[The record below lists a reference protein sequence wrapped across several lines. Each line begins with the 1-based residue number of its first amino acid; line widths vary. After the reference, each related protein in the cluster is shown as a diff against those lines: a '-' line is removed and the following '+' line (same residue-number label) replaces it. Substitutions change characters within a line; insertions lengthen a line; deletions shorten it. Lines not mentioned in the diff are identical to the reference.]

1 MPHTRIRAMAAAAA
15 PPAPPP
21 RAARAAPAPRR
32 GARVVVEL
40 IGGRKLIGK
49 LVRFDADKGSI
60 AMMLDDA
67 DRQKILGMHEIRRMR
82 VPQPRKWV
90 RDDDAFLSQGKGV
103 RVVSEP
109 LEFDIEFSDQSSING
124 VTFGFRNGRH
134 GMHLFPVQDLEQ
146 YTHLFVPNN
155 AIARHRIGKHLAQ
168 ESAKDTSHRD
178 VAMIRLEQ
186 PDSPSPSSDERAIPT
201 PSSRPHTTPSQRD
214 VADKKEG
221 AAATRQTAEPTVSDD
236 EAAAFLRTLVT
247 EAVEAE
253 ASALHF
259 ECIPQRGARIR
270 LRKQGELVAHG
281 VITAERWPHL
291 LAQLKAR
298 CRIEPT
304 ANPICAGKLD
314 EALLPSS
321 MDGRIHFVS
330 TADGEDMVIRLAPR
344 DTVPALGDMGLG
356 AAHLKRLD
364 QLALAGGLLLLAGVE
379 TERLLHAVLLQL
391 HQGHKKIW
399 ALGDIH
405 APSDAI
411 RLVRDTSDA
420 ADAMTSLIEADPDII
435 AIARLSDT
443 ALARRVTAGALDGLH
458 TAACLAAWCAGGDAS
473 C

>member
-1 MPHTRIRAMAAAAA
+1 MPHTRIRAMEPAVDLPVPPLSAASDEAVI
-15 PPAPPP
+15 
-21 RAARAAPAPRR
+21 RR
-32 GARVVVEL
+32 GERVVVEL
-40 IGGRKLIGK
+40 IGGRNLIGK

-67 DRQKILGMHEIRRMR
+67 DRQKILGMHEIRLMR

-155 AIARHRIGKHLAQ
+155 AIARHRIGNHLAQ
-168 ESAKDTSHRD
+168 ESAKDTRHRD
-178 VAMIRLEQ
+178 VAMIHQKQ
-186 PDSPSPSSDERAIPT
+186 PDSPSPSSDACANPT
-201 PSSRPHTTPSQRD
+201 PSPRPHTTPSQRD

-221 AAATRQTAEPTVSDD
+221 AAATRQTAEPPVSDA

-253 ASALHF
+253 ARALQF
-259 ECIPQRGARIR
+259 ECMPPRGARIR

-314 EALLPSS
+314 EALQPSS
-321 MDGRIHFVS
+321 MDGRIHIVS
-330 TADGEDMVIRLAPR
+330 AADGEDVELSFPSR

-356 AAHLKRLD
+356 
-364 QLALAGGLLLLAGVE
+364 
-379 TERLLHAVLLQL
+379 
-391 HQGHKKIW
+391 
-399 ALGDIH
+399 
-405 APSDAI
+405 
-411 RLVRDTSDA
+411 
-420 ADAMTSLIEADPDII
+420 
-435 AIARLSDT
+435 
-443 ALARRVTAGALDGLH
+443 
-458 TAACLAAWCAGGDAS
+458 
-473 C
+473 